1 MSFNNVSM
9 WVSNAYS
16 NDLVSNQES
25 PAPSIAAAFTAHY
38 DTSVEIVSMR
48 LRDGGE
54 PKYVVEG
61 SGHFAIFADEN
72 GVWGGVDLEVVKWDG
87 GDYGGEVINALS
99 RAGVEVW

>member
-1 MSFNNVSM
+1 M

-48 LRDGGE
+48 LRDGE

-72 GVWGGVDLEVVKWDG
+72 GVWGVDLEVVKWDG
-87 GDYGGEVINALS
+87 DYGEVINALS